1 MPENKPFV
9 IRLRPGTRALL
20 DAAASDQRRS
30 RASLVD
36 QLIRD
41 HLKQYE
47 SATVRLDRMLNHE
60 RPQE

>member
-1 MPENKPFV
+1 MSENKPFL
-9 IRLRPGTRALL
+9 IRLRPQARALL

-47 SATVRLDRMLNHE
+47 DTNSRLDRMLSNE
-60 RPQE
+60 RPTE